1 MDFSKF
7 DNRAAAEA
15 GVRHELVDPDTGEAI
30 TNDEGKPCAV
40 IVRGVASR
48 TVQAAI
54 RARQKARVKKADGKK
69 AEDRIMEDVHDEM
82 CDAAAPLIVSFEN
95 VDRDGKPCVAPD
107 DVEWF
112 LDLTFPIMGLVEDE
126 DGEPVLVNGE
136 PKFEMKNNPFSKQ
149 ITEVASKMQAAAGN
163 VKAR

>member
-7 DNRAAAEA
+7 DNRAAAET
-15 GVRHELVDPDTGEAI
+15 GIRLELVDPDTGEPI
-30 TNDEGKPCAV
+30 TNDKGKPCAV
-40 IVRGVASR
+40 TVRGVASR

-69 AEDRIMEDVHDEM
+69 PDDRIMEDVHDEM

-95 VDRDGKPCVAPD
+95 IERDGKACVVPD

-126 DGEPVLVNGE
+126 DGDPVLVNGE
-136 PKFEMKNNPFSKQ
+136 PKFEMKNNPFAKQ
-149 ITEVASKMQAAAGN
+149 ITEAASKMRAASGN